1 MVFMDSLNN
10 MCVRVCG
17 GQAVC
22 VEGVVCVEGCCVWGG
37 GVWVCV
43 CVCVYVCVCL
53 VYGVVCIVYILYMP
67 WL

>member
-22 VEGVVCVEGCCVWGG
+22 VEGCCVCRGVLCVGG
-37 GVWVCV
+37 RCGGCGCV
-43 CVCVYVCVCL
+43 CGCVCL

>member
-17 GQAVC
+17 GGGGGGGGGGLC
-22 VEGVVCVEGCCVWGG
+22 VWRGVVCVEGCCVW
-37 GVWVCV
+37 WVG
-43 CVCVYVCVCL
+43 VYVCVCL
-53 VYGVVCIVYILYMP
+53 VYGVVCIAYILYMP